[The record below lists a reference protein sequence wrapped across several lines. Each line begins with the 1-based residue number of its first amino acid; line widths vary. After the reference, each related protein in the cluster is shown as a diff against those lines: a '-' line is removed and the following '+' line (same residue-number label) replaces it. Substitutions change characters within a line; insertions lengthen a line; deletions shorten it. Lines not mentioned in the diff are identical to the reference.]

1 MPTKITLTQKE
12 KKSIAITVMQQLQ
25 EMLEGNFEGN
35 ETLSLKIPTMGAVT
49 CTKRPKIII
58 TTTAGL
64 KMSEL
69 VRSCTKEVGWHGFVE
84 RTDDTTFIIRDIV
97 VYPQTVTGTNVNTDE
112 EKYALWLAN
121 ISTADLKTMRFQGHS
136 HVNMACNP
144 SSTDLELYNKY
155 LSALKENDY
164 YIFFICN
171 KRGEINP
178 FLYDL
183 KTNTKYTKADI
194 DIVKETDMSEWFK
207 TVEPLIEEK
216 KSITVTHAKQTNI
229 SDSVYPRSVIYDDS
243 YYEMRERMYNSNSF
257 DDSWDNRVAREKA
270 KQQKNTK
277 QNKK

>member
-25 EMLEGNFEGN
+25 EILEGNFEGN
-35 ETLSLKIPTMGAVT
+35 ETLSLKIPTMDAIT

-69 VRSCTKEVGWHGFVE
+69 VRNCTKEVGWHGFVE
-84 RTDDTTFIIRDIV
+84 RTDDTTFIIRDII
-97 VYPQTVTGTNVNTDE
+97 VYPQTVTGTTVNTDE

-121 ISTADLKTMRFQGHS
+121 IPTADLKTMRFQGHS

-144 SSTDLELYNKY
+144 SSIDLDLYNKY
-155 LSALKENDY
+155 LSSLKKDDY

-183 KTNTKYTKADI
+183 KTNTKYTKTDI
-194 DIVKETDMSEWFK
+194 DIVKESDMSEWFK

-216 KSITVTHAKQTNI
+216 RQITVTHAKQTNL
-229 SDSVYPRSVIYDDS
+229 SDSVYPRSAIYDDS
-243 YYEMRERMYNSNSF
+243 YFGMRERMYDSNSF